1 MEENHNN
8 SIETLLERAGEY
20 VKTTIELAKLK
31 TLDKISDAISSVVS
45 RTISIIFLV
54 MFFLMGSI
62 GISLL
67 IGDALGKSWY
77 GFIIVAGF
85 YGLLALFLTF
95 FLHNWLKK
103 LIGNVIINKMY
114 NNNNKEEQK
123 DASHNFNQ

>member
-31 TLDKISDAISSVVS
+31 TLDKVSDAISSAIS
-45 RTISIIFLV
+45 RTISIILLI

-77 GFIIVAGF
+77 GFLIVAGF
-85 YGLLALFLTF
+85 YGLLGLFLTF

-114 NNNNKEEQK
+114 NNKEEQK